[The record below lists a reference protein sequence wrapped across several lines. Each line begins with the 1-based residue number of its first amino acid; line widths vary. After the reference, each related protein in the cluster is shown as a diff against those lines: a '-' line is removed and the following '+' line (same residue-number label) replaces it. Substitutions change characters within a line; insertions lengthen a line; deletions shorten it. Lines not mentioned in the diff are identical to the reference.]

1 VKVPMSRLAKL
12 NQPEWPYGVLGCIA
26 SAGVGAVQPAFALV
40 IATMVSG
47 SVRQE
52 TAQHL
57 MA

>member
-1 VKVPMSRLAKL
+1 MSRLAKL